1 MHLDPDFSPTNQPVS
16 DVGSLAGVQRFVRF
30 PHGDLS
36 VTSEVGAEYKRR
48 SPQLSP
54 AASSSAEP
62 TSERAPS
69 HLSTFVC
76 GGEEARRRERAKRG
90 IKPAPTRSTN

>member
-54 AASSSAEP
+54 AASSSAARE
-62 TSERAPS
+62 PS